1 MQLATTGS
9 SSEMKRASRFPL
21 FPFRR
26 EHRLKRTDPAFT
38 LIEVL
43 VGSALSVI
51 VVSSLAA
58 IALVSELKMG
68 REAEVNQGLRDNWDR
83 ALSFITNEAKQANW
97 IRTSLP
103 ADTQYPCEGSAPSG
117 VLLVLEGPPD
127 PKIASAPTPLWTV
140 VYGVRPNND
149 ADSRRNW
156 RGFNRLVR
164 CGPPFKETSEGT
176 SEENSLA
183 GNLDADGVRKET
195 VIADQLA
202 ESDPF
207 QVQLFNKNP
216 DGTELPD
223 RFAQLNLFLSRR
235 TGQTYPPKPASTNDY
250 QTWIRVNRTPGYE
263 AAGNLT
269 TCATSTGVDA
279 QGNPQEQPNNNC
291 LRRKAFNERGTT
303 VYTQEWNLT
312 TRSGNLTING
322 DPETVDVVF
331 LKGPRA
337 SFSFKP
343 NQDCNRASCTLSNA
357 SQTVTITDGDV
368 LLFYDRILRL

>member
-1 MQLATTGS
+1 MQLATMGL
-9 SSEMKRASRFPL
+9 SSEMKRASRFSL

-26 EHRLKRTDPAFT
+26 KHRLKRTDPAFT

-83 ALSFITNEAKQANW
+83 ALSFITNEARQANW
-97 IRTSLP
+97 IRTSLS

-127 PKIASAPTPLWTV
+127 PNIASAPTPLWTV

-149 ADSRRNW
+149 AESRRNW

-164 CGPPFKETSEGT
+164 CGPPYVDASVQ
-176 SEENSLA
+176 NPHYLSLA
-183 GNLDADGVRKET
+183 GNLDVLGVRKET

-202 ESDPF
+202 EDDPF
-207 QVQLFNKNP
+207 QVQLFNQNT

-223 RFAQLNLFLSRR
+223 RIAQLNLFLSRR

-250 QTWIRVNRTPGYE
+250 QTWIRVNRAPGYE
-263 AAGNLT
+263 VAGNQT

-291 LRRKAFNERGTT
+291 LRRESFNERGTT

-331 LKGPRA
+331 LKGPWD
-337 SFSFKP
+337 SFSFEP
-343 NQDCNRASCTLSNA
+343 CNRASCTLSNA
-357 SQTVTITDGDV
+357 SQTVTITDGNV